1 MTRVG
6 GTDSSIDDLAI
17 AGFARMKALSPA
29 AMHPLPATE
38 GDDNSNRERGSRSQ
52 PFDIARNGFVISE
65 GAGILVLEE
74 LETVK
79 ASGRETRIL
88 CEVVGYGLSGDA
100 SHITAPV
107 ADGDGARRSM
117 QMALTDA
124 GVFPSDIGYINAHA
138 TSTPMGDLTHFHF
151 LVCNSIIVDTG
162 FIKLSHRRR
171 PCGSWQ

>member
-1 MTRVG
+1 MTSFVTRVG

-29 AMHPLPATE
+29 AMHPPPE
-38 GDDNSNRERGSRSQ
+38 GGDDNVDRERGSRSQ

-65 GAGILVLEE
+65 GAGILVLED
-74 LETVK
+74 LAMVK
-79 ASGRETRIL
+79 ASGRESRIL

-107 ADGDGARRSM
+107 PNGDGARRSM

-124 GVFPSDIGYINAHA
+124 GVSPSDIGYINAHA
-138 TSTPMGDLTHFHF
+138 TSTPMGEST
-151 LVCNSIIVDTG
+151 NSVYAI
-162 FIKLSHRRR
+162 
-171 PCGSWQ
+171 